1 MFDQWLNKKTETILN
16 KVDREQITT
25 EEMIILTLKAQT
37 NHFFKIENK
46 FDQKFELID
55 KRFELIDKRFESIDQ
70 KFESIDKRFDRMY
83 SLLMWGFGLMFTS
96 IFGIYINTF
105 LK

>member
-1 MFDQWLNKKTETILN
+1 MGGVVLDNLMFDQWLNKKTESILN

-25 EEMIILTLKAQT
+25 DEMIILTLKAQT

-55 KRFELIDKRFESIDQ
+55 KKFELV
-70 KFESIDKRFDRMY
+70 DKRFDRMY
-83 SLLMWGFGLMFTS
+83 STLMWGFGLMFTS
-96 IFGIYINTF
+96 IFGIYIKMF